1 MQVPFAEAIAAGVI
15 PAVEQPSGASTTAPA
30 SQEPST
36 LQVRSLCNVACVPTL
51 VKLCRG
57 HVLCARC
64 HCIYSINIPLA
75 SMTSALL
82 VLQFGDLPAVI
93 ATATSAGPQQAAA
106 PTPTTASHA
115 ATMLQELQVATAAA
129 ARRSV
134 TAVFTSAGTQSQKE

>member
-36 LQVRSLCNVACVPTL
+36 LQVRSLWNVACVPTL

-57 HVLCARC
+57 RVVCARC

-82 VLQFGDLPAVI
+82 VLHFGDLPAVI
-93 ATATSAGPQQAAA
+93 ATGPQQDAA
-106 PTPTTASHA
+106 PTPTTAYHA

-134 TAVFTSAGTQSQKE
+134 TAVFISAGTQSQKE